1 MPGGRG
7 RDTGPCQSGGVSSPT
22 DPPAT
27 DESAATLTRT
37 DDVQRTLEAVWRM
50 EAAKV
55 TAVVA
60 RVVGDVGLAEDL
72 AQDAFVQ
79 ALEQWPRDGIPAK
92 PGAWLTATARR
103 RAIDRIRRD
112 VNLASKLQQVGHAEE
127 LRVADLAEADF
138 DAALEDIDDDVL
150 GLVFA
155 ACHPALTAQARI
167 SLTLRMIGGLT
178 TREIARAFLTTEP
191 TIGQRISRAKK
202 TLSQDGV
209 TIEVPSGAELAPR
222 LASVLEVVYL
232 IFNEGYAATSGRD
245 WVRGDLMEEA
255 IRLGRVLAALAPN
268 EPEVHGLLA
277 LMEIQASR
285 TRARIGR
292 DGEPVLLLDQDRTK
306 WDWALI
312 RHALAALDRAT
323 ALASVPGDG
332 PGPYVLQAAIAACH
346 ARARTA
352 DATDWSQ
359 IVALYERL
367 GTLRPSPVIDLNR
380 AVAVSYADGPAQA
393 LQVVDALVAAGAL
406 ADYHLLPSVRGDLLA
421 RLGRDDEA
429 RVEFARAAEMTQND
443 AEKALLLRRAAGE
456 A

>member
-1 MPGGRG
+1 M
-7 RDTGPCQSGGVSSPT
+7 SST
-22 DPPAT
+22 ADQTHETTASQAT
-27 DESAATLTRT
+27 RASH

-79 ALEQWPRDGIPAK
+79 ALEQWPRDGIPTK

-112 VNLASKLQQVGHAEE
+112 VNLASKLQQVGHMEE
-127 LRVADLAEADF
+127 LRVAELAEGDF

-191 TIGQRISRAKK
+191 TIAQRISRAKK

-255 IRLGRVLAALAPN
+255 IRLGRVLAALAPG

-285 TRARIGR
+285 TRARIGH

-312 RHALAALDRAT
+312 RHALAALDRAVSLVD
-323 ALASVPGDG
+323 AARG
-332 PGPYVLQAAIAACH
+332 PAGPYVLQAAIAACH
-346 ARARTA
+346 ARARTPE
-352 DATDWSQ
+352 ATDWPR
-359 IVALYERL
+359 IVALYAQL
-367 GTLRPSPVIDLNR
+367 GASRPSPVIDLNR
-380 AVAVSYADGPAQA
+380 AVALSYADGPAAA
-393 LQVVDALVAAGAL
+393 LEVVDGLVASGAL

-421 RLGRDDEA
+421 RLGRDEEA
-429 RVEFARAAEMTQND
+429 RAEFARAAGMTQND
-443 AEKALLLRRAAGE
+443 AERALLLRRAARE
-456 A
+456 D

>member
-1 MPGGRG
+1 
-7 RDTGPCQSGGVSSPT
+7 
-22 DPPAT
+22 
-27 DESAATLTRT
+27 
-37 DDVQRTLEAVWRM
+37 
-50 EAAKV
+50 V

-79 ALEQWPRDGIPAK
+79 ALEQWPRDGIPTK
-92 PGAWLTATARR
+92 PGAWLTSTARR

-112 VNLASKLQQVGHAEE
+112 VNLASKLQQVGHLEE
-127 LRVADLAEADF
+127 LRVAELAEGDF

-178 TREIARAFLTTEP
+178 TREIARAFLTSESTVA
-191 TIGQRISRAKK
+191 QRISRAKK

-209 TIEVPSGAELAPR
+209 TIEVPSGADLVPR

-232 IFNEGYAATSGRD
+232 VFNEGYAATSGRD
-245 WVRGDLMEEA
+245 WVRGDLMEEG
-255 IRLGRVLAALAPN
+255 IRLGRVLSALAPR

-292 DGEPVLLLDQDRTK
+292 AGEPVLLLEQDRTR
-306 WDWALI
+306 WDWSLI
-312 RHALAALDRAT
+312 RHALDVLDRAVS
-323 ALASVPGDG
+323 LVG
-332 PGPYVLQAAIAACH
+332 PSQDDAGPYLLQAAIAACH
-346 ARARTA
+346 ARARTPE
-352 DATDWSQ
+352 ATDWRR
-359 IVALYERL
+359 IVALYARL
-367 GTLRPSPVIDLNR
+367 GEIRPSPVVDLNR
-380 AVAVSYADGPAQA
+380 AVAVSYADGPEAA
-393 LQVVDALVAAGAL
+393 LEVVDGLVADGAL

-421 RLGRDDEA
+421 RLGRAEEA
-429 RVEFARAAEMTQND
+429 RTEFARAAEMTQNH
-443 AEKALLLRRAAGE
+443 AERELLRRRARGE

>member
-393 LQVVDALVAAGAL
+393 LLVVDALVAAGAL

>member
-1 MPGGRG
+1 M
-7 RDTGPCQSGGVSSPT
+7 SST
-22 DPPAT
+22 ADQT
-27 DESAATLTRT
+27 DETTSQATRASH

-79 ALEQWPRDGIPAK
+79 ALEQWPRDGIPTK

-112 VNLASKLQQVGHAEE
+112 VNLASKLQQVGHMEE
-127 LRVADLAEADF
+127 LRMAELAEGDF

-191 TIGQRISRAKK
+191 TIAQRISRAKK

-255 IRLGRVLAALAPN
+255 IRLGRVLSALAPG

-312 RHALAALDRAT
+312 RHALAALERAVS
-323 ALASVPGDG
+323 LVDPGRG
-332 PGPYVLQAAIAACH
+332 ATGPYVLQAAIAACH
-346 ARARTA
+346 ARARTRRRH
-352 DATDWSQ
+352 
-359 IVALYERL
+359 RL
-367 GTLRPSPVIDLNR
+367 GAHRRALLPARSRIARRPSSTSTVRWPCPTPTGRPRRSRSSTGSWLQARSPTTTCCR
-380 AVAVSYADGPAQA
+380 ASVATCSPAS
-393 LQVVDALVAAGAL
+393 AATRRPA
-406 ADYHLLPSVRGDLLA
+406 PSSPA
-421 RLGRDDEA
+421 RPG
-429 RVEFARAAEMTQND
+429 
-443 AEKALLLRRAAGE
+443 
-456 A
+456 

>member
-1 MPGGRG
+1 VSPT
-7 RDTGPCQSGGVSSPT
+7 TGP
-22 DPPAT
+22 
-27 DESAATLTRT
+27 RT
-37 DDVQRTLEAVWRM
+37 DDVARTLEAVWRM

-60 RVVGDVGLAEDL
+60 RLVGDVGLAEDL

-79 ALEQWPRDGIPAK
+79 ALEQWPRDGIPHK

-112 VNLASKLQQVGHAEE
+112 VNLASKLQQVGHLEE
-127 LRVADLAEADF
+127 LRVAELAEGDF

-150 GLVFA
+150 GLIFA

-178 TREIARAFLTTEP
+178 TREIARAFLTTES
-191 TIGQRISRAKK
+191 TVAQRISRAKK

-209 TIEVPSGAELAPR
+209 TVEIPSGAELAPR

-255 IRLGRVLAALAPN
+255 IRLGRVLSALAPR

-292 DGEPVLLLDQDRTK
+292 DGEAVLLLDQDRTQ

-312 RHALAALDRAT
+312 RHALAALDRAVSLLDT
-323 ALASVPGDG
+323 VQDAA
-332 PGPYVLQAAIAACH
+332 GPYVLQAAIAACH

-352 DATDWSQ
+352 GATDWAR
-359 IVALYERL
+359 IVALYGQL
-367 GTLRPSPVIDLNR
+367 GVIRPSPVIDLNR
-380 AVAVSYADGPAQA
+380 AVALSYAEGPAAA
-393 LQVVDALVAAGAL
+393 LEVVDGLVASGDL
-406 ADYHLLPSVRGDLLA
+406 AEYHLLPSVRGDLLA

-429 RVEFARAAEMTQND
+429 RAEFARAAEMPQND
-443 AEKALLLRRAAGE
+443 AERALLRRRAAGHV
-456 A
+456 

>member
-1 MPGGRG
+1 MSSIADPG
-7 RDTGPCQSGGVSSPT
+7 PT
-22 DPPAT
+22 
-27 DESAATLTRT
+27 T
-37 DDVQRTLEAVWRM
+37 DDVRRTLEAVWRI

-79 ALEQWPRDGIPAK
+79 ALEQWPRDGIPHK
-92 PGAWLTATARR
+92 PGAWLTSTARR

-112 VNLASKLQQVGHAEE
+112 VNLASKLQQVGHLEE
-127 LRVADLAEADF
+127 LRVAELAEGDF

-150 GLVFA
+150 GLIFA
-155 ACHPALTAQARI
+155 ACHPVLTAQARI

-191 TIGQRISRAKK
+191 TVAQRISRAKR

-209 TIEVPSGAELAPR
+209 TIEIPSGAELAPR

-255 IRLGRVLAALAPN
+255 IRLGRVLSALAPS

-292 DGEPVLLLDQDRTK
+292 DGEPVLLLDQDRTR

-312 RHALAALDRAT
+312 RHALAALDRAVSLVDPAQGQT
-323 ALASVPGDG
+323 
-332 PGPYVLQAAIAACH
+332 GPYVLQAAIAACH

-352 DATDWSQ
+352 DETDWARIVVLYSQ
-359 IVALYERL
+359 L
-367 GTLRPSPVIDLNR
+367 GAIRPSPVIDLNR
-380 AVAVSYADGPAQA
+380 AVALSYAEGPAAA
-393 LQVVDALVAAGAL
+393 LAVVDGLVAAGAL

-429 RVEFARAAEMTQND
+429 RAEFARAAEMTQND
-443 AEKALLLRRAAGE
+443 AEKALLLRRASGE
-456 A
+456 D

>member
-1 MPGGRG
+1 VSPT
-7 RDTGPCQSGGVSSPT
+7 TGP
-22 DPPAT
+22 
-27 DESAATLTRT
+27 RT
-37 DDVQRTLEAVWRM
+37 DDVARTLEAVWRM

-60 RVVGDVGLAEDL
+60 RLVGDVGLAEDL

-79 ALEQWPRDGIPAK
+79 ALEQWPRDGIPHK

-112 VNLASKLQQVGHAEE
+112 VNLASKLQQVGHLEE
-127 LRVADLAEADF
+127 LRVAELAEGDF

-150 GLVFA
+150 GLIFA

-178 TREIARAFLTTEP
+178 TREIARAFLTTES
-191 TIGQRISRAKK
+191 TVAQRISRAKK

-209 TIEVPSGAELAPR
+209 TVEIPSGAELAPR

-255 IRLGRVLAALAPN
+255 IRLGRVLSALAPR

-292 DGEPVLLLDQDRTK
+292 DGEAVLLLDQDRTQ

-312 RHALAALDRAT
+312 RHALAALDRAVSLLDT
-323 ALASVPGDG
+323 VQDAA
-332 PGPYVLQAAIAACH
+332 GPYVLQAAIAACH

-352 DATDWSQ
+352 GATDWAR
-359 IVALYERL
+359 IVALYGQL
-367 GTLRPSPVIDLNR
+367 GVIRPSPVIDLNR
-380 AVAVSYADGPAQA
+380 AVALSYAEGPAAA
-393 LQVVDALVAAGAL
+393 LEVVDGLVASGDL

-421 RLGRDDEA
+421 RLGRDAEA
-429 RVEFARAAEMTQND
+429 RAEFARAAEMTQND
-443 AEKALLLRRAAGE
+443 AERALLRRRAAGHV
-456 A
+456 

>member
-1 MPGGRG
+1 M
-7 RDTGPCQSGGVSSPT
+7 SST
-22 DPPAT
+22 ADQT
-27 DESAATLTRT
+27 DEGRAREPHPTSS

-55 TAVVA
+55 TAIVA

-79 ALEQWPRDGIPAK
+79 ALEQWPRDGIPTK
-92 PGAWLTATARR
+92 PGAWLTSTARR

-112 VNLASKLQQVGHAEE
+112 VNLASKLQQVGHMEE
-127 LRVADLAEADF
+127 LRVAELAEGDF

-191 TIGQRISRAKK
+191 TIAQRISRAKK

-209 TIEVPSGAELAPR
+209 SIEIPSGADLAPR

-245 WVRGDLMEEA
+245 WVSGDLMEEA
-255 IRLGRVLAALAPN
+255 IRLGRVLSALAPG

-292 DGEPVLLLDQDRTK
+292 DGEPVLLLDQDRTT

-312 RHALAALDRAT
+312 RHALAALDRAVS
-323 ALASVPGDG
+323 LVDASQGVT
-332 PGPYVLQAAIAACH
+332 GPYVLQAAIAACH
-346 ARARTA
+346 ARARTP
-352 DATDWSQ
+352 DATDWAR
-359 IVALYERL
+359 IAGLYAQL
-367 GTLRPSPVIDLNR
+367 AAIRPSPVIDLNR
-380 AVAVSYADGPAQA
+380 AVALSYAEGPEAA
-393 LQVVDALVAAGAL
+393 LEVVDGLVAAEAL

-429 RVEFARAAEMTQND
+429 RAEFARAAGMTQND
-443 AEKALLLRRAAGE
+443 AERALLLRRAAGE
-456 A
+456 D

>member
-1 MPGGRG
+1 M
-7 RDTGPCQSGGVSSPT
+7 SSPADHT
-22 DPPAT
+22 DADT
-27 DESAATLTRT
+27 DTDSDAHADGHAVSP

-79 ALEQWPRDGIPAK
+79 ALEQWPRDGIPTK
-92 PGAWLTATARR
+92 PGAWLTSTARR

-112 VNLASKLQQVGHAEE
+112 VNLAGKLQQVGRTEE
-127 LRVADLAEADF
+127 LRVAELAEADF
-138 DAALEDIDDDVL
+138 DAALADIDDDVL
-150 GLVFA
+150 GLIFA

-191 TIGQRISRAKK
+191 TIGQRISRAKR

-209 TIEVPSGAELAPR
+209 TIEIPSGADLAPR

-232 IFNEGYAATSGRD
+232 VFNEGYAATSGRD

-255 IRLGRVLAALAPN
+255 IRLGRVLAALTPA

-323 ALASVPGDG
+323 TLSSATSTG
-332 PGPYVLQAAIAACH
+332 PGPYLLQAAIAACH

-367 GTLRPSPVIDLNR
+367 GTVRPSPVIDLNR
-380 AVAVSYADGPAQA
+380 AVAVSYADGPAEA
-393 LQVVDALVAAGAL
+393 LAVVDVLVADGAL
-406 ADYHLLPSVRGDLLA
+406 SDYHLLPSVRGDLLA
-421 RLGRDDEA
+421 RLGRDAEA
-429 RVEFARAAEMTQND
+429 RVEFARAAEMAQNE
-443 AEKALLLRRAAGE
+443 AERALLLRRAAGE

>member
-1 MPGGRG
+1 
-7 RDTGPCQSGGVSSPT
+7 VSSPARPVT
-22 DPPAT
+22 PHD
-27 DESAATLTRT
+27 
-37 DDVQRTLEAVWRM
+37 DDVRRTLEAVWRI

-60 RVVGDVGLAEDL
+60 RLVGDVGLAEDL

-79 ALEQWPRDGIPAK
+79 ALEQWPRDGIPDK
-92 PGAWLTATARR
+92 PGAWLTSTARR

-150 GLVFA
+150 GLIFA
-155 ACHPALTAQARI
+155 ACHPVLTAQARI

-178 TREIARAFLTTEP
+178 TREIARAFLTSEATV
-191 TIGQRISRAKK
+191 GQRISRAKK

-255 IRLGRVLAALAPN
+255 IRLGRVLSALVPR
-268 EPEVHGLLA
+268 EPEVLGLLA

-292 DGEPVLLLDQDRTK
+292 DGEPVLLLDQDRAK
-306 WDWALI
+306 WDWVLI

-323 ALASVPGDG
+323 ELTGIPDG
-332 PGPYVLQAAIAACH
+332 SPAGPYVLQAAIAACH
-346 ARARTA
+346 ARARTPE
-352 DATDWSQ
+352 ATDWGQ
-359 IVALYERL
+359 IVALYARL
-367 GTLRPSPVIDLNR
+367 GEIRPSPVIELNR
-380 AVAVSYADGPAQA
+380 AVAMSYAVGPAPA
-393 LQVVDALVAAGAL
+393 LEVVEGLVEAGAL
-406 ADYHLLPSVRGDLLA
+406 ADYHLLPSVRGDLL
-421 RLGRDDEA
+421 RKLGRDEEA
-429 RVEFARAAEMTQND
+429 RAEFARAAEMAQND
-443 AEKALLLRRAAGE
+443 AEKDLLRRRAAGE
-456 A
+456 E

>member
-1 MPGGRG
+1 
-7 RDTGPCQSGGVSSPT
+7 VSSIA
-22 DPPAT
+22 DPGHT
-27 DESAATLTRT
+27 T
-37 DDVQRTLEAVWRM
+37 DDVRRTLEAVWRI

-79 ALEQWPRDGIPAK
+79 ALEQWPRDGIPHK
-92 PGAWLTATARR
+92 PGAWLTSTARR

-112 VNLASKLQQVGHAEE
+112 VNLASKLQQVGHLEE
-127 LRVADLAEADF
+127 LRVAELAEGDF

-150 GLVFA
+150 GLIFA
-155 ACHPALTAQARI
+155 ACHPVLTAQARI

-191 TIGQRISRAKK
+191 TVAQRISRAKR

-209 TIEVPSGAELAPR
+209 TIEIPSGAELAPR

-255 IRLGRVLAALAPN
+255 IRLGRVLSALAPS

-292 DGEPVLLLDQDRTK
+292 DGEPVLLLDQDRTR

-312 RHALAALDRAT
+312 RHALAALDRAVSLVDPAQGQT
-323 ALASVPGDG
+323 
-332 PGPYVLQAAIAACH
+332 GPYVLQAAIAACH

-352 DATDWSQ
+352 DATDWARIVVLYSQ
-359 IVALYERL
+359 L
-367 GTLRPSPVIDLNR
+367 GAIRPSPVIDLNR
-380 AVAVSYADGPAQA
+380 AVALSYAEGPAAA
-393 LQVVDALVAAGAL
+393 LAVVDGLVAAGAL
-406 ADYHLLPSVRGDLLA
+406 TDYHLLPSVRGDLLA

-429 RVEFARAAEMTQND
+429 RAEFARAAEMTQND
-443 AEKALLLRRAAGE
+443 AEKALLLRRASGE
-456 A
+456 D

>member
-1 MPGGRG
+1 MSTEAIP
-7 RDTGPCQSGGVSSPT
+7 DDPSAPTEAKAYAVSP
-22 DPPAT
+22 
-27 DESAATLTRT
+27 
-37 DDVQRTLEAVWRM
+37 DDVQRTLAAVWRM

-79 ALEQWPRDGIPAK
+79 ALEQWPRDGIPSK
-92 PGAWLTATARR
+92 PGAWLTSTARR

-112 VNLASKLQQVGHAEE
+112 VNLASKLQQVGHMEE

-178 TREIARAFLTTEP
+178 TREIARAFLTSEP

-209 TIEVPSGAELAPR
+209 TIEVPSGADLAPR

-255 IRLGRVLAALAPN
+255 IRLGRVLAALAPG

-292 DGEPVLLLDQDRTK
+292 DGEPVLLLDQDRTR
-306 WDWALI
+306 WDWGLI
-312 RHALAALDRAT
+312 RHALAALDRASSLV
-323 ALASVPGDG
+323 AAAGSA
-332 PGPYVLQAAIAACH
+332 PGPYLLQAAIAAVH

-352 DATDWSQ
+352 EETDWSQ

-367 GTLRPSPVIDLNR
+367 GTVRPSPVVDLNR
-380 AVAVSYADGPAQA
+380 AVAMSYADGPADA
-393 LQVVDALVAAGAL
+393 LVVVDALVAANAL
-406 ADYHLLPSVRGDLLA
+406 EGYHLLPSVRGDLLA
-421 RLGRDDEA
+421 RLGRDEEA
-429 RVEFARAAEMTQND
+429 RAEFARAAEMAQND

>member
-1 MPGGRG
+1 
-7 RDTGPCQSGGVSSPT
+7 
-22 DPPAT
+22 
-27 DESAATLTRT
+27 
-37 DDVQRTLEAVWRM
+37 M

-79 ALEQWPRDGIPAK
+79 ALEQWPRDGIPSK
-92 PGAWLTATARR
+92 PGAWLTSTARR

-112 VNLASKLQQVGHAEE
+112 VNLAGKLQQVGHMEE

-178 TREIARAFLTTEP
+178 TREIARAFLTSEP

-209 TIEVPSGAELAPR
+209 TIEVPSGADLAPR

-255 IRLGRVLAALAPN
+255 IRLGRVLAALAPG

-292 DGEPVLLLDQDRTK
+292 DGEPVLLLDQDRTR
-306 WDWALI
+306 WDWGLI
-312 RHALAALDRAT
+312 RHALAGLDRASSLV
-323 ALASVPGDG
+323 AAAGSA
-332 PGPYVLQAAIAACH
+332 PGPYLLQAAIAAVH

-352 DATDWSQ
+352 EETDWSE

-367 GTLRPSPVIDLNR
+367 GTVRPSPVVDLNR
-380 AVAVSYADGPAQA
+380 AVAMSYADGPADA
-393 LQVVDALVAAGAL
+393 LVVVDALVATNAL
-406 ADYHLLPSVRGDLLA
+406 EGYHLLPSVRGDLLA
-421 RLGRDDEA
+421 RLGRDEEA
-429 RVEFARAAEMTQND
+429 RAEFARAAEMAQND

>member
-1 MPGGRG
+1 
-7 RDTGPCQSGGVSSPT
+7 
-22 DPPAT
+22 
-27 DESAATLTRT
+27 
-37 DDVQRTLEAVWRM
+37 M

-79 ALEQWPRDGIPAK
+79 ALEQWPRDGLPTK

-112 VNLASKLQQVGHAEE
+112 VNLASKLQQVGHMEE
-127 LRVADLAEADF
+127 LRVADLAESDF

-150 GLVFA
+150 GLIFA

-178 TREIARAFLTTEP
+178 TREIARAFLTSEP

-209 TIEVPSGAELAPR
+209 TIEVPSGADLAPR

-255 IRLGRVLAALAPN
+255 IRLGRVLAALAPG

-277 LMEIQASR
+277 LMEVQASR

-306 WDWALI
+306 WDWGLI
-312 RHALAALDRAT
+312 RHALAALDRASS
-323 ALASVPGDG
+323 LATSAG
-332 PGPYVLQAAIAACH
+332 PGPYLLQAAIAACH
-346 ARARTA
+346 ARAHTA

-367 GTLRPSPVIDLNR
+367 GTVRPSPVIDLNR
-380 AVAVSYADGPAQA
+380 AVAMSYADGPADA
-393 LQVVDALVAAGAL
+393 LVVVDALVAANAL
-406 ADYHLLPSVRGDLLA
+406 DGYHLLPSVRGDLLA

-429 RVEFARAAEMTQND
+429 RAEFARAADLAQND
-443 AEKALLLRRAAGE
+443 AERALLLRRAAGE
-456 A
+456 T

>member
-1 MPGGRG
+1 M
-7 RDTGPCQSGGVSSPT
+7 SST
-22 DPPAT
+22 ADQT
-27 DESAATLTRT
+27 DETTSQATRASH

-79 ALEQWPRDGIPAK
+79 ALEQWPRDGIPTK

-112 VNLASKLQQVGHAEE
+112 VNLASKLQQVGHMEE
-127 LRVADLAEADF
+127 LRMADLAEGDF

-150 GLVFA
+150 GLIFA

-178 TREIARAFLTTEP
+178 TREIARAFLTTET
-191 TIGQRISRAKK
+191 TIGQRISRAKR

-209 TIEVPSGAELAPR
+209 TVEVPSGADLAPR

-232 IFNEGYAATSGRD
+232 VFNEGYAATSGRD

-255 IRLGRVLAALAPN
+255 IRLGRVLAALAPR
-268 EPEVHGLLA
+268 EAEVHGLLA

-292 DGEPVLLLDQDRTK
+292 DGEPVLLLDQDRTT

-312 RHALAALDRAT
+312 RHALAALDRALD
-323 ALASVPGDG
+323 LAASPGVDGTPPPG
-332 PGPYVLQAAIAACH
+332 PGPYLLQAAIAACH
-346 ARARTA
+346 ARARTPG
-352 DATDWSQ
+352 DTDWAQ
-359 IVALYERL
+359 MVGLYEQL
-367 GTLRPSPVIDLNR
+367 AALRPSPVIDLNR
-380 AVAVSYADGPAQA
+380 AVALSYASGPEAA
-393 LQVVDALVAAGAL
+393 LAVVDGLVADGAL
-406 ADYHLLPSVRGDLLA
+406 ADYHLLPSVRGDLLL
-421 RLGRDDEA
+421 RVGREDEA
-429 RVEFARAAEMTQND
+429 RAEFARAADMAQNE
-443 AEKALLLRRAAGE
+443 AERALLQRRAVGQG
-456 A
+456 

>member
-1 MPGGRG
+1 
-7 RDTGPCQSGGVSSPT
+7 
-22 DPPAT
+22 
-27 DESAATLTRT
+27 
-37 DDVQRTLEAVWRM
+37 M

-79 ALEQWPRDGIPAK
+79 ALEQWPRDGIPSK
-92 PGAWLTATARR
+92 PGAWLTSTARR

-112 VNLASKLQQVGHAEE
+112 VNLASKLQQVGHMEE

-150 GLVFA
+150 GLIFA
-155 ACHPALTAQARI
+155 ACHPVHTAQARS
-167 SLTLRMIGGLT
+167 SLTLGMIGGLT

-209 TIEVPSGAELAPR
+209 TIEVPSGADLAPR

-255 IRLGRVLAALAPN
+255 IRLGRVLAALAPG
-268 EPEVHGLLA
+268 EAEVHGLLA

-306 WDWALI
+306 WDWGLI

-323 ALASVPGDG
+323 SLVASTG
-332 PGPYVLQAAIAACH
+332 PGPYLLQAAIAACH

-367 GTLRPSPVIDLNR
+367 GTVRPSPVVDLNR
-380 AVAVSYADGPAQA
+380 AVAMSYADGPADA
-393 LQVVDALVAAGAL
+393 LVVVDALVASNAL
-406 ADYHLLPSVRGDLLA
+406 DGYHLLPSVRGDLLS

-429 RVEFARAAEMTQND
+429 RTEFARAASMAQND

>member
-1 MPGGRG
+1 VSPT
-7 RDTGPCQSGGVSSPT
+7 TGP
-22 DPPAT
+22 
-27 DESAATLTRT
+27 RT
-37 DDVQRTLEAVWRM
+37 DDVARTLEAVWRM

-60 RVVGDVGLAEDL
+60 RLVGDVGLAEDL

-79 ALEQWPRDGIPAK
+79 ALEQWTRDGIPHK

-112 VNLASKLQQVGHAEE
+112 VNLASKLQQVGHLEE
-127 LRVADLAEADF
+127 LRVAELAEGDF

-150 GLVFA
+150 GLIFA

-178 TREIARAFLTTEP
+178 TREIARAFLTTES
-191 TIGQRISRAKK
+191 TVAQRISRAKR
-202 TLSQDGV
+202 TLSQDDI
-209 TIEVPSGAELAPR
+209 TIEIPSGAELPPR

-255 IRLGRVLAALAPN
+255 IRLGRVLSALAPG
-268 EPEVHGLLA
+268 EPEAHGLLA

-292 DGEPVLLLDQDRTK
+292 DGEAVLLLEQDRTQ
-306 WDWALI
+306 WDRVLI
-312 RHALAALDRAT
+312 RHAVAALDRALSLLDPARDVT
-323 ALASVPGDG
+323 
-332 PGPYVLQAAIAACH
+332 GPYVLQASIAACH
-346 ARARTA
+346 ARANTA
-352 DATDWSQ
+352 EATDWAR
-359 IVALYERL
+359 IVALYGQL
-367 GTLRPSPVIDLNR
+367 GAIRPSPVIDLNR
-380 AVAVSYADGPAQA
+380 AVALSYAEGPSAA
-393 LQVVDALVAAGAL
+393 LEVVDGLVATGAL
-406 ADYHLLPSVRGDLLA
+406 ADYHLLPSVRGDFLA

-429 RVEFARAAEMTQND
+429 RAEFARAAEMTQND
-443 AEKALLLRRAAGE
+443 AERALLRRRAAGHD
-456 A
+456 

>member
-1 MPGGRG
+1 
-7 RDTGPCQSGGVSSPT
+7 
-22 DPPAT
+22 
-27 DESAATLTRT
+27 
-37 DDVQRTLEAVWRM
+37 VWRM

-60 RVVGDVGLAEDL
+60 RVIGDVGLAEDL

-79 ALEQWPRDGIPAK
+79 ALEQRPRDGIPDK
-92 PGAWLTATARR
+92 PGAWLTSTARR

-112 VNLASKLQQVGHAEE
+112 VNLASKLQQVGHMEE
-127 LRVADLAEADF
+127 LRVAELAEGDF
-138 DAALEDIDDDVL
+138 DAALEDIDDDIL

-191 TIGQRISRAKK
+191 TIAQRISRAKR
-202 TLSQDGV
+202 TLSQDGITV
-209 TIEVPSGAELAPR
+209 EIPSGAELAPR

-255 IRLGRVLAALAPN
+255 IRLGRVLAALAPS

-292 DGEPVLLLDQDRTK
+292 DGEPVLLLDQDRAT

-312 RHALAALDRAT
+312 RHALAALDRAVSLVD
-323 ALASVPGDG
+323 AGRGGA
-332 PGPYVLQAAIAACH
+332 GPYVLQAAIAACH

-352 DATDWSQ
+352 DATDWGR
-359 IVALYERL
+359 IVALYAQL
-367 GTLRPSPVIDLNR
+367 AAIRPSPVIDLNR
-380 AVAVSYADGPAQA
+380 AVALSYAEGPAAA
-393 LQVVDALVAAGAL
+393 LEVVDGLVAAGAL
-406 ADYHLLPSVRGDLLA
+406 PDYHLLPSVRGDLLA
-421 RLGRDDEA
+421 RLGRDRQA
-429 RVEFARAAEMTQND
+429 RAEFARAAEMTQND
-443 AEKALLLRRAAGE
+443 AERAILLRRASGE
-456 A
+456 D

>member
-1 MPGGRG
+1 
-7 RDTGPCQSGGVSSPT
+7 
-22 DPPAT
+22 
-27 DESAATLTRT
+27 
-37 DDVQRTLEAVWRM
+37 M

-60 RVVGDVGLAEDL
+60 RLVGDVGLAEDL

-79 ALEQWPRDGIPAK
+79 ALEQWTRDGIPHK

-112 VNLASKLQQVGHAEE
+112 VNLASKLQQVGHLEE
-127 LRVADLAEADF
+127 LRVAELAEGDF

-150 GLVFA
+150 GLIFA

-178 TREIARAFLTTEP
+178 TREIARAFLTTEA
-191 TIGQRISRAKK
+191 TVAQRISRAKK

-209 TIEVPSGAELAPR
+209 TVEIPSGAELPPR

-255 IRLGRVLAALAPN
+255 IRLGRVLSALAPR

-292 DGEPVLLLDQDRTK
+292 DGEAVLLLDQDRTQ

-312 RHALAALDRAT
+312 RHALATLDRAVSLLDP
-323 ALASVPGDG
+323 AQDAA
-332 PGPYVLQAAIAACH
+332 GPYVLQAAIAACH

-352 DATDWSQ
+352 DATDWGR
-359 IVALYERL
+359 IVALYGQL
-367 GTLRPSPVIDLNR
+367 GVIRPSPVIDLNR
-380 AVAVSYADGPAQA
+380 AVALSYAEGPGAA
-393 LQVVDALVAAGAL
+393 LEVVDGLVASGGL

-421 RLGRDDEA
+421 RLGRDGEA
-429 RVEFARAAEMTQND
+429 RAEFVRAAEMTQND
-443 AEKALLLRRAAGE
+443 VERSLLLRRAAGPV
-456 A
+456 

>member
-1 MPGGRG
+1 
-7 RDTGPCQSGGVSSPT
+7 VSPT
-22 DPPAT
+22 ADPG
-27 DESAATLTRT
+27 LTT

-79 ALEQWPRDGIPAK
+79 ALEQWPRDGIPTK
-92 PGAWLTATARR
+92 PGAWLTSTARR

-112 VNLASKLQQVGHAEE
+112 VNLASKLQQVGHLEE
-127 LRVADLAEADF
+127 LRVAELAEGDF

-178 TREIARAFLTTEP
+178 TREIARAFLTSESTVA
-191 TIGQRISRAKK
+191 QRLSRAKK

-209 TIEVPSGAELAPR
+209 TVEVPSGADLAPR

-255 IRLGRVLAALAPN
+255 IRLGRVLSALVPR

-285 TRARIGR
+285 TRARIGH
-292 DGEPVLLLDQDRTK
+292 DGEPVLLLEQDRTR

-312 RHALAALDRAT
+312 RHALAVLDRAVS
-323 ALASVPGDG
+323 LVG
-332 PGPYVLQAAIAACH
+332 PSQEDAGPYLLQAAIAACH

-352 DATDWSQ
+352 EGTDWPR

-367 GTLRPSPVIDLNR
+367 GAIRPSPVIDLNR
-380 AVAVSYADGPAQA
+380 AVAISYADGPEAA
-393 LQVVDALVAAGAL
+393 LGVVDGLVAAGAL

-429 RVEFARAAEMTQND
+429 RAEFARAAEMTQND

-456 A
+456 D

>member
-1 MPGGRG
+1 MPPT
-7 RDTGPCQSGGVSSPT
+7 TGSQT
-22 DPPAT
+22 AT
-27 DESAATLTRT
+27 P
-37 DDVQRTLEAVWRM
+37 DVQRTLEAVWRM

-79 ALEQWPRDGIPAK
+79 ALEQWPRDGIPTK

-103 RAIDRIRRD
+103 RAVDRIRRD
-112 VNLASKLQQVGHAEE
+112 INLAAKLQQLGHLEE
-127 LRVADLAEADF
+127 LRVAELAEGDF
-138 DAALEDIDDDVL
+138 DAALADIDDDVL

-167 SLTLRMIGGLT
+167 CLTLRMIGGLT
-178 TREIARAFLTTEP
+178 TREIARAFLTTES
-191 TIGQRISRAKK
+191 TVAQRISRAKK

-209 TIEVPSGAELAPR
+209 TVEVPSGAELAPR

-232 IFNEGYAATSGRD
+232 VFNEGYAATTGRD

-255 IRLGRVLAALAPN
+255 VRLGRVLAALAPA

-292 DGEPVLLLDQDRTK
+292 GGEPVLLLEQDRSL
-306 WDWALI
+306 WDQVLI
-312 RHALAALDRAT
+312 RHALAALDRAV
-323 ALASVPGDG
+323 ALLEAARSPA
-332 PGPYVLQAAIAACH
+332 GPYVLQAAIASCH

-352 DATDWSQ
+352 DATDWAR
-359 IVALYERL
+359 IAGLYAQL
-367 GTLRPSPVIDLNR
+367 GALRPSPVVELNR
-380 AVAVSYADGPAQA
+380 AVALSYAEGPEAA
-393 LQVVDALVAAGAL
+393 LEVVDALAAAGEL
-406 ADYHLLPSVRGDLLA
+406 SDYHLLPSVRGDLLE
-421 RLGRDDEA
+421 RLGRDEQA
-429 RVEFARAAEMTQND
+429 RAEFARAASMAQND
-443 AEKALLLRRAAGE
+443 VEKALLLRRARGTTGADGPTGTP
-456 A
+456 ASA

>member
-1 MPGGRG
+1 MSSIADPG
-7 RDTGPCQSGGVSSPT
+7 PT
-22 DPPAT
+22 
-27 DESAATLTRT
+27 T
-37 DDVQRTLEAVWRM
+37 DDVRRTLEAVWRI

-79 ALEQWPRDGIPAK
+79 ALEQWPRDGIPHK
-92 PGAWLTATARR
+92 PGAWLTSTARR

-112 VNLASKLQQVGHAEE
+112 VNLASKLQQVGHLEE
-127 LRVADLAEADF
+127 LRVAELAEGDF

-150 GLVFA
+150 GLIFA

-191 TIGQRISRAKK
+191 TVAQRISRAKR
-202 TLSQDGV
+202 TLSQDGI
-209 TIEVPSGAELAPR
+209 TIEIPSGTELAPR

-255 IRLGRVLAALAPN
+255 IRLGRVLSALAPS

-292 DGEPVLLLDQDRTK
+292 DGEPVLLLDQDRTR

-312 RHALAALDRAT
+312 RHALAALDRAVSLVDPAQGQT
-323 ALASVPGDG
+323 
-332 PGPYVLQAAIAACH
+332 GPYVLQAAIAACH

-367 GTLRPSPVIDLNR
+367 GSLRPSPVIDLNR
-380 AVAVSYADGPAQA
+380 AVALSYAEGPAAA
-393 LQVVDALVAAGAL
+393 LAVVDGLVAAGAL

-429 RVEFARAAEMTQND
+429 RAEFARAAEMTQND
-443 AEKALLLRRAAGE
+443 AEKALLLRRASGE
-456 A
+456 D

>member
-1 MPGGRG
+1 MSPT
-7 RDTGPCQSGGVSSPT
+7 TGPR
-22 DPPAT
+22 T
-27 DESAATLTRT
+27 DEVA
-37 DDVQRTLEAVWRM
+37 RTLEAVWRM

-60 RVVGDVGLAEDL
+60 RLVGDVGLAEDL

-79 ALEQWPRDGIPAK
+79 ALEQWPRDGIPHK

-112 VNLASKLQQVGHAEE
+112 VNLASKLQQVGHLEE
-127 LRVADLAEADF
+127 LRVAELAEGDF

-150 GLVFA
+150 GLIFA

-178 TREIARAFLTTEP
+178 TREIARAFLTTES
-191 TIGQRISRAKK
+191 TVAQRISRAKK

-209 TIEVPSGAELAPR
+209 TVQIPSGAELAPR

-255 IRLGRVLAALAPN
+255 IRLGRVLSALAPR

-292 DGEPVLLLDQDRTK
+292 DGEAVLLLDQDRTQ

-312 RHALAALDRAT
+312 RHALAALDRAVSLLDP
-323 ALASVPGDG
+323 AQDAA
-332 PGPYVLQAAIAACH
+332 GPYVLQAAIAACH

-352 DATDWSQ
+352 GATDWAR
-359 IVALYERL
+359 IVALYGQL
-367 GTLRPSPVIDLNR
+367 GVIRPSPVIDLNR
-380 AVAVSYADGPAQA
+380 AVALSYAEGPAAA
-393 LQVVDALVAAGAL
+393 LEVVDGLVASGDL

-421 RLGRDDEA
+421 RLGRDAEA
-429 RVEFARAAEMTQND
+429 RAEFARAAEMTQND
-443 AEKALLLRRAAGE
+443 AERALLRRRAAGHV
-456 A
+456 